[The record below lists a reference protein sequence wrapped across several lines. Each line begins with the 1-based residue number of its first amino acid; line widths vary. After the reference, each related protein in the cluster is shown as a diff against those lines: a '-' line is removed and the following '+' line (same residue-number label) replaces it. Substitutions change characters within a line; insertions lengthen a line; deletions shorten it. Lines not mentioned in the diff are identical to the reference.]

1 MERDAVDGDLLDCP
15 WVPVCISVSQ
25 LLAKTWF
32 GDTAYRILLT
42 DLHSVWEEEMD
53 TRAIQDRAQELNRR
67 LRAPVHAFF
76 SHMCEVAHPCLS
88 GRVEDGGAPQFS
100 LNHHGGDINLKL
112 KSELAG
118 VPFYWEFRCTPAPVA
133 LVCSQLVRPLLLMS
147 RLLQRQV
154 GQLGALL
161 ARKDTELQD
170 YRDNGAVLSR
180 GRLYVHRNK
189 NTLIKHNIHTCSSR
203 WCVCFAER
211 LQTELFEEQSYREN
225 FLTQTVP
232 QVCARQGGLGF
243 DSELQELYSAVTF
256 YGNTNARKRKISER
270 HAPEEDQS
278 TTEDRDPN
286 HAASGTQPPGEEVNH
301 GLDQV
306 NHGLDQVNHGLDQGD
321 KRQTGWGVR
330 ARTTDSERPN
340 EEQTTVPMA
349 AAADRP
355 PRDPRRRK
363 LRGFLDDL
371 RTSSAP
377 NTMETACD
385 YVPNDTVKSSALC
398 REWGVFWDAVYEH
411 YHHLTC
417 FSSTHLLICPFF
429 IIIIFLFNN

>member
-1 MERDAVDGDLLDCP
+1 MERDAGDGDLLDCP
-15 WVPVCISVSQ
+15 WVPVCISGSQ

-88 GRVEDGGAPQFS
+88 GQVDGGVKDRGAPQFS

-118 VPFYWEFRCTPAPVA
+118 VPFYWEFHCTPAPVA

-180 GRLYVHRNK
+180 
-189 NTLIKHNIHTCSSR
+189 
-203 WCVCFAER
+203 ER

-243 DSELQELYSAVTF
+243 DSELQELYSAVTS
-256 YGNTNARKRKISER
+256 YGNTNTRKRNISER
-270 HAPEEDQS
+270 HASKEDES
-278 TTEDRDPN
+278 ATEDRDPN
-286 HAASGTQPPGEEVNH
+286 HAASSTQPPGEEVNH
-301 GLDQV
+301 GLGQ
-306 NHGLDQVNHGLDQGD
+306 LDQGE
-321 KRQTGWGVR
+321 KRQTGQGDR
-330 ARTTDSERPN
+330 ATDSERPN
-340 EEQTTVPMA
+340 EEQTKVPMA

-355 PRDPRRRK
+355 AARPK
-363 LRGFLDDL
+363 KKKAKG
-371 RTSSAP
+371 
-377 NTMETACD
+377 
-385 YVPNDTVKSSALC
+385 
-398 REWGVFWDAVYEH
+398 
-411 YHHLTC
+411 
-417 FSSTHLLICPFF
+417 
-429 IIIIFLFNN
+429 LFG

>member
-1 MERDAVDGDLLDCP
+1 MERDAVDGVLLDCP
-15 WVPVCISVSQ
+15 WVPVCISGSQ

-76 SHMCEVAHPCLS
+76 SHMCEVALPCLS
-88 GRVEDGGAPQFS
+88 GRVEDRGALQFS

-180 GRLYVHRNK
+180 
-189 NTLIKHNIHTCSSR
+189 
-203 WCVCFAER
+203 ER

-225 FLTQTVP
+225 FLTQ
-232 QVCARQGGLGF
+232 F
-243 DSELQELYSAVTF
+243 
-256 YGNTNARKRKISER
+256 
-270 HAPEEDQS
+270 
-278 TTEDRDPN
+278 
-286 HAASGTQPPGEEVNH
+286 
-301 GLDQV
+301 
-306 NHGLDQVNHGLDQGD
+306 
-321 KRQTGWGVR
+321 
-330 ARTTDSERPN
+330 
-340 EEQTTVPMA
+340 
-349 AAADRP
+349 
-355 PRDPRRRK
+355 
-363 LRGFLDDL
+363 
-371 RTSSAP
+371 
-377 NTMETACD
+377 
-385 YVPNDTVKSSALC
+385 
-398 REWGVFWDAVYEH
+398 
-411 YHHLTC
+411 
-417 FSSTHLLICPFF
+417 
-429 IIIIFLFNN
+429 

>member
-1 MERDAVDGDLLDCP
+1 MERDAVDGVLLDCP
-15 WVPVCISVSQ
+15 WVPVCISGSQ

-76 SHMCEVAHPCLS
+76 SHMCEVAQPCLS
-88 GRVEDGGAPQFS
+88 GRVEDGGALQFS

-180 GRLYVHRNK
+180 
-189 NTLIKHNIHTCSSR
+189 
-203 WCVCFAER
+203 ER
-211 LQTELFEEQSYREN
+211 LQTELFEEQNYREN

-243 DSELQELYSAVTF
+243 DSELQELYSAVTS

-270 HAPEEDQS
+270 HAPEEDES
-278 TTEDRDPN
+278 TTGDRDPN
-286 HAASGTQPPGEEVNH
+286 HSASGTQPPGEEVNH
-301 GLDQV
+301 GLDQ
-306 NHGLDQVNHGLDQGD
+306 GD
-321 KRQTGWGVR
+321 KRQTGRGDR
-330 ARTTDSERPN
+330 ARTTDSETPN
-340 EEQTTVPMA
+340 EEKTTVPMA
-349 AAADRP
+349 TAADRP
-355 PRDPRRRK
+355 
-363 LRGFLDDL
+363 
-371 RTSSAP
+371 SARP
-377 NTMETACD
+377 KKKKA
-385 YVPNDTVKSSALC
+385 K
-398 REWGVFWDAVYEH
+398 G
-411 YHHLTC
+411 
-417 FSSTHLLICPFF
+417 
-429 IIIIFLFNN
+429 LFG